1 MFRVVFLAYLLSVS
15 GPSVAG
21 ALTPLPEKVVAML
34 RAANIGQEHLG
45 IHAIRL
51 SDGATVLS
59 HRPNQSMQ
67 PASSLKVL
75 TAIAGLEQLGPTY
88 RARTELRATGKV
100 VNGVLEADLVLR
112 GMGDPDL
119 DWESFRKMLQSLR
132 YKGIQHIRGDLIIDR
147 SWYRPARADLGVPP
161 FDETPEFR
169 YNVIPDALMLNSNLQ
184 QIDMESDASAVNVRI
199 IPALH
204 RVEVVS
210 QLTMI
215 DRVCRD
221 WEDGWQLPAVEKAAD
236 GRIRIILK
244 GNYPRNCTAST
255 SINVLDRTDLA
266 DRMFRSMWSSLGG
279 TFAGTTREGAMPADA
294 ILLAEHRSRTL
305 AEFVRDINKRSDNP
319 ITRMLYLALAESFP
333 GYRESAEL
341 TAVRSEQVMR
351 EWLKQNRIDD
361 RGLVLENGSGL
372 SRSERITPAQL
383 AAILRIAS
391 QSRWAPEFMA
401 SLPIIGVDG
410 AMRLRLHQTP
420 AAQRGR
426 FKTGSLRNALS
437 VAGFVPDAD
446 NDMCIVVAILN
457 HENMPGH
464 VGRPILDAVINAV
477 ARSKGAVTP
486 ESSDPLNQYSG
497 G

>member
-1 MFRVVFLAYLLSVS
+1 MFRAVFLAYLLSVS
-15 GPSVAG
+15 CLSDAG
-21 ALTPLPEKVVAML
+21 AQTPLPEKVVAML
-34 RAANIGQEHLG
+34 RAANIGEEHLG

-51 SDGATVLS
+51 SDGLTVLS

-88 RARTELRATGKV
+88 RARTELRAAGNV
-100 VNGVLEADLVLR
+100 INGVLEGDLVLR
-112 GMGDPDL
+112 GMGDLDL
-119 DWESFRKMLQSLR
+119 DWESFRKMLQNLR
-132 YKGIQHIRGDLIIDR
+132 YKGIQRIRGDLIIDR
-147 SWYRPARADLGVPP
+147 NWYRPARPDLGEPP

-169 YNVIPDALMLNSNLQ
+169 YNVIPDALMLNSNLVQ
-184 QIDMESDASAVNVRI
+184 LDMDSDASGVSVRM

-204 RVEVVS
+204 GVEVVT
-210 QLTMI
+210 QMTMI

-236 GRIRIILK
+236 GNIRIILK
-244 GNYPRNCTAST
+244 GNYPRNCSAST

-266 DRMFRSMWSSLGG
+266 ARMFRSLWTSLGG
-279 TFAGTTREGAMPADA
+279 IFEGTTREGTMPAETKV
-294 ILLAEHRSRTL
+294 LADHRSRTL

-319 ITRMLYLALAESFP
+319 ITRMLYLALAESAP
-333 GYRESAEL
+333 GYRESADL
-341 TAVRSEQVMR
+341 TANRSEQVVR
-351 EWLKQNRIDD
+351 EWMKQNRIDD

-372 SRSERITPAQL
+372 SRSERVTPAQL
-383 AAILRIAS
+383 AAILRVAS

-401 SLPIIGVDG
+401 SLPIIGIDG

-437 VAGFVPDAD
+437 VAGFVPDA
-446 NDMCIVVAILN
+446 NNEMCIVVAILN
-457 HENMPGH
+457 HENMTGG
-464 VGRPILDAVINAV
+464 VGRPILDAVIDAV
-477 ARSKGAVTP
+477 AKGKSGVAP
-486 ESSDPLNQYSG
+486 ESSDPLKQYSG